1 MAVGEKK
8 KIKAEL
14 KLYPLKEMTK
24 EARDFIGKS
33 KDLSKV
39 YGPILFS
46 RDMMLDPRKWTK
58 KSLSDAMAAYVR
70 YEMKILCV
78 RVGEAAKA
86 EKAGKAAKD
95 PKKTEKELSKSY
107 EDMKKEIFN
116 KVSLGLDE
124 VEADKGDNAKN
135 LKDCKAAFGKL
146 DKVDFDWMYKGPRES
161 VLETLENLVEELAD
175 ESDEPDE
182 KYKAKFL
189 SQCADYVSE
198 SVKAFKEN
206 GKEATDAVDTLLK
219 AAKTT
224 KANKGA
230 APELIAYAETVLKQE
245 GKINS
250 VLAKSK
256 SFSSALETAE
266 KLLKGG
272 KVTENQAKLQVVIF
286 KKLSKLDT
294 SAKDT
299 LAACKK
305 LRPEFKKIEK
315 LLK

>member
-1 MAVGEKK
+1 MAVAEKK

-33 KDLSKV
+33 KELSKV

-46 RDMMLDPRKWTK
+46 KDLMLDPRKWTK

-95 PKKTEKELSKSY
+95 PKKIEKELSKSY
-107 EDMKKEIFN
+107 EDMKKEIIN

-146 DKVDFDWMYKGPRES
+146 EKVDFDWMYKGPRES
-161 VLETLENLVEELAD
+161 VLETLESLVDELA
-175 ESDEPDE
+175 DEPDE
-182 KYKAKFL
+182 KESAKFL
-189 SQCADYVSE
+189 SQCAAFVSE
-198 SVKAFKEN
+198 SVKAFKDN

-256 SFSSALETAE
+256 SFSSALETTE

-272 KVTENQAKLQVVIF
+272 KVTENQAKLQVAIF
-286 KKLSKLDT
+286 KKLSKLDN

-305 LRPEFKKIEK
+305 LKPAFQKIEK
-315 LLK
+315 SLK